1 MPSHIIFPYSVSDA
15 TMTKAGLSPLYIEP
29 LEGQRIKGVKDSYFK
44 PIDVDLLES
53 NDRMRGFISAIDDLT
68 IDDSHR
74 LQRQVSELRERRS
87 DSKIKTGKGRWNTS
101 YETKV

>member
-1 MPSHIIFPYSVSDA
+1 MPSLIIFPYSVSDA
-15 TMTKAGLSPLYIEP
+15 TMMKAGLSPLYIELP
-29 LEGQRIKGVKDSYFK
+29 EGHRIKGVDSYFK
-44 PIDVDLLES
+44 PIDVDLLEG
-53 NDRMRGFISAIDDLT
+53 NDNMRGFISAIDDLT